1 MFKSKPIRILRQH
14 CQFAA
19 KDKLLVSSMLK
30 TVSNI
35 LASCKTMVKLYI
47 NDNKD
52 GNNETPYAYMS
63 IATSQECGGDLHLVP
78 GLCGVQRLE
87 SSSAAFAAILA
98 DGSATTWGDPNCGGD
113 CSEVQLKLKNVT
125 ALRGNS
131 SAFAAIAGGQLVT
144 WGCPYAGGDCS
155 RVAMAGRQN
164 LGSKDLV
171 EPQAKRRRGQ

>member
-1 MFKSKPIRILRQH
+1 MKGTLPVPFMGKI
-14 CQFAA
+14 
-19 KDKLLVSSMLK
+19 
-30 TVSNI
+30 VSNM
-35 LASCKTMVKLYI
+35 LAYI
-47 NDNKD
+47 SAEIKQNDNKD
-52 GNNETPYAYMS
+52 GNNETCYIYLS
-63 IATSQECGGDLHLVP
+63 NNVTFQECGGDLHLVP
-78 GLCGVQRLE
+78 GLSGVQRLE

-144 WGCPYAGGDCS
+144 WGCAYAGGDCS
-155 RVAMAGRQN
+155 RVAMAGQQN

-171 EPQAKRRRGQ
+171 EPHAKRRRGQ